1 MSNARNLANLLG
13 TGTTIASAKIADDAI
28 TNAKIANDAVTG
40 AKIEDNPTIAGN
52 LTIAGDTTAQGS
64 TVGFVAFDRVLLNAT
79 DGSATDAGDFLVLN
93 STDGSADDGE
103 KIIFETASGDPNFF
117 NIAGSELFQVVLKD
131 NQSSLSDNTVNVVDF
146 GSKGLV
152 AYDTK
157 SNFDASNDAYE
168 FASSDGVY
176 LIAFST
182 AIRSAG
188 VVTETLQDTAAFLEF
203 STDSFGS
210 TLIGIDNQFGVATHM
225 MDTNNDEEGSNTLSA
240 TFLYK
245 VRFSNTKVRLKVYA
259 NTSGSANYTVA
270 GNINS
275 MLNGSPSDDTRCTAL
290 SVVRVA

>member
-1 MSNARNLANLLG
+1 MTSQLNVKKIEGLTSGGGNDTVIIRTGNADRVTVTNTAVTMSGNQTV
-13 TGTTIASAKIADDAI
+13 TGTM
-28 TNAKIANDAVTG
+28 NVTG
-40 AKIEDNPTIAGN
+40 AVTLSNTVS
-52 LTIAGDTTAQGS
+52 TT
-64 TVGFVAFDRVLLNAT
+64 
-79 DGSATDAGDFLVLN
+79 GDFL
-93 STDGSADDGE
+93 STGKE
-103 KIIFETASGDPNFF
+103 Y
-117 NIAGSELFQVVLKD
+117 FQVMLTT
-131 NQSSLSDNTVNVVDF
+131 NQGSLADNTSNVVDF
-146 GSKGLV
+146 GGSGTV
-152 AYDTK
+152 IYDTK
-157 SNFDASNDAYE
+157 SNVDTSNDAYE
-168 FASSDGVY
+168 LASSDGVY
-176 LIAFST
+176 LISFSA
-182 AIRSAG
+182 AIRSPG
-188 VVTETLQDTAAFLEF
+188 VTTERLQDTAAFLEF